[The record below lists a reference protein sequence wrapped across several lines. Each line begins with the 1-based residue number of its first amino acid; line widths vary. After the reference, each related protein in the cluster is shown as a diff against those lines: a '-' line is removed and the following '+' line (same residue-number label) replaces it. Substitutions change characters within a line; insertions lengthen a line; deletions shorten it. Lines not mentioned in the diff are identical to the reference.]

1 MCGGF
6 DFGKSRRGTICGVIL
21 EEGASPLPGTGVF
34 LPASD
39 SRYQQQVH
47 RSPPMHSQ
55 QESAQHSPAQ
65 RSQELQPPA
74 PPAPPIWV
82 L

>member
-6 DFGKSRRGTICGVIL
+6 GLGKSRRGTICGVML
-21 EEGASPLPGTGVF
+21 EEGAPPLLGTGVY
-34 LPASD
+34 PPPID
-39 SRYQQQVH
+39 SRFQQQVH

-65 RSQELQPPA
+65 RSHELQPPA